1 MGCETLE
8 RLWFV
13 AGNFSRRD
21 KGGSAGY
28 YRFIE
33 HNINHTI
40 ITIIIIK
47 LIKTSIT
54 FCSYHSTLLDSPLL
68 CVPELG
74 LSTEKH
80 SMTIMTTV
88 VNFNHHRDDD
98 DEANLNL
105 SMKIPEQPSQVCCS
119 PRSQPSVSI
128 SLQPSEPKKCSKL
141 PKWSELDLILDDLSH
156 SSTAAA
162 ILTNCWLLTQIHHL
176 IIISDKYDYQN
187 GCSFCFVAQQIFHII

>member
-1 MGCETLE
+1 MNVVFRIPVIIIIIHIRKLRSFFLIPRQGPCHREVGCETLE

-40 ITIIIIK
+40 ITIIIIN

-54 FCSYHSTLLDSPLL
+54 FCSYHSALLDSPLL

-128 SLQPSEPKKCSKL
+128 SLQPSEPKKKL
-141 PKWSELDLILDDLSH
+141 KMTKMILSSERVSH
-156 SSTAAA
+156 NSRFLFFSVVFE
-162 ILTNCWLLTQIHHL
+162 
-176 IIISDKYDYQN
+176 S
-187 GCSFCFVAQQIFHII
+187 